1 MNLQAYAAHRKA
13 HGLRGHSHVAVLK
26 AIESGRLT
34 EPAAV
39 KVGGRWVIDPALADA
54 QWADNTDPGSVEQ
67 LPPVQAKPAASSS
80 QPKPAAKRK
89 SSAKPAAV
97 IESPPRQPEAPSI
110 AGPSLAEARRAKA
123 VYQAERERLAVMRE
137 KGELVPAQAVKQR
150 WFEHGRAIRDNL
162 MSIPDRIASQLAAT
176 TDTKEAHRLLSQ
188 EITGALRVLADG

>member
-13 HGLRGHSHVAVLK
+13 QGLRGHSHVAVLK

-54 QWADNTDPGSVEQ
+54 QWADNTDPGPVEQ

-123 VYQAERERLAVMRE
+123 VYQAERERLAVMKE
-137 KGELVPAQAVKQR
+137 KGELVLVQDIRQEASRLARQVRDLLLIIPSRNAAKVASMQDA
-150 WFEHGRAIRDNL
+150 EAIR
-162 MSIPDRIASQLAAT
+162 A
-176 TDTKEAHRLLSQ
+176 LLQ
-188 EITGALRVLADG
+188 AEIESALRGLAHA